1 MMEEYNNNIKKRI
14 MFNKDSD
21 YYFIAY
27 NTILILD
34 NLNCYEGKSNFIDY
48 RKLIYILPLI
58 SNEYLLKSSL
68 KNGPL
73 SEHQINML
81 EDVFINAKLREP
93 ILKSILFTLEKKG
106 LLILEKNNSRKCI
119 DVRLVPNSITKEFL
133 NSETFK
139 IEYENINSFKK
150 YYKRLNHIGID
161 NLIEKLFREK
171 GVIIWDV

>member
-1 MMEEYNNNIKKRI
+1 MEEYNSNIKKRI

-34 NLNCYEGKSNFIDY
+34 NLNCYEGKSNFCDY
-48 RKLIYILPLI
+48 RKLIYILPFI

-68 KNGPL
+68 KNGVL
-73 SEHQINML
+73 SEHQISML

-119 DVRLVPNSITKEFL
+119 DVRLIPNSLPKEFL
-133 NSETFK
+133 SSEIFK
-139 IEYENINSFKK
+139 IELDNVNSFKK
-150 YYKRLNHIGID
+150 HYKRLNYIGID
-161 NLIEKLFREK
+161 SLIEKLFKEK